1 MIRWK
6 KEVGVFDGLKSMAG
20 MAGLLKDLP
29 KIQAKAQVLRE
40 EIAQIEVRGRSGG
53 GAVVVR
59 ATGAME
65 IVSIEISEPIRHA
78 MTNPDQQ
85 ALAHDLVREAVND
98 ALREARGAAAAKMEA
113 AARELGLPISPG
125 MIPGLG

>member
-1 MIRWK
+1 M
-6 KEVGVFDGLKSMAG
+6 FDGLKSMAG

-53 GAVVVR
+53 DAVVVR
-59 ATGAME
+59 ATAAME